1 MTTIKEYIEK
11 KTGRTTY
18 WFSHYCGKD
27 ESGKRKMVTKRGFET
42 LEDAELALA
51 TLKVALR
58 KGTYQEKQK
67 VTFSKVYE
75 AWRIGYKNT
84 VRPVTVDRTEQQFE
98 KHILPRFGNK
108 EITSITLRE
117 CQEAVNE
124 WSTFYR
130 NFKVLKSCVQRVL
143 DYAVQSNY
151 RNDNPMRFV
160 QMPRIQATED
170 ELLNGK
176 PENFYNTHE
185 LSAFLKTL
193 KENFSYR
200 HYAIFHTL
208 SYSGLRKGEMMA
220 LMWSDIDFEKGLI
233 RVSRNMIYLDGKVQ
247 ISPPKTKNSIRTI
260 SMDEHS
266 MNVLKHWRTQQSL
279 ELFELGIRV
288 DSKKQWVFNR
298 INKKVQNVPLYHKYT
313 DTVIE
318 KVLGMNPAL
327 PEITTHGFRHT
338 HASILVEAGA
348 NAKEIQSRLGHT
360 SIQTT
365 LDTYGH
371 MTERAMENTGVKF
384 AKQMLV
390 R

>member
-1 MTTIKEYIEK
+1 MTAIKEYIEK

-27 ESGKRKMVTKRGFET
+27 EFGKRKMVTKRGFET
-42 LEDAELALA
+42 LEDAELELV

-67 VTFSKVYE
+67 ITFSKVYD

-84 VRPVTVDRTEQQFE
+84 VRPVTVNRTEQQFE
-98 KHILPRFGNK
+98 KYILPQFGNK
-108 EITSITLRE
+108 EITSITLKE
-117 CQEAVNE
+117 CQQTVNE

-151 RNDNPMRFV
+151 RNDNPMQFV
-160 QMPRIQATED
+160 QMPRIQATEK
-170 ELLNGK
+170 ELLDGK
-176 PENFYNTHE
+176 QENFYNTEE
-185 LSAFLKTL
+185 LSSFLKTL
-193 KENFSYR
+193 QENFSYR
-200 HYAIFHTL
+200 DYAIFHTL
-208 SYSGLRKGEMMA
+208 GYSGLRKGEMMA
-220 LMWSDIDFEKGLI
+220 LMWSDIDFERGVI

-260 SMDEHS
+260 SMDEYS
-266 MNVLKHWRTQQSL
+266 MNILKKWRTQQSL
-279 ELFELGIRV
+279 ELLELGIRV
-288 DSKKQWVFNR
+288 DSKKQLVFNR
-298 INKKVQNVPLYHKYT
+298 INKKGQNVPLYHKYP

-318 KVLGMNPAL
+318 KVLNLNPEL
-327 PEITTHGFRHT
+327 PIITTHGFRHT

-371 MTERAMENTGVKF
+371 MTEKAMENTGVKF
-384 AKQMLV
+384 AEQMLMK
-390 R
+390 